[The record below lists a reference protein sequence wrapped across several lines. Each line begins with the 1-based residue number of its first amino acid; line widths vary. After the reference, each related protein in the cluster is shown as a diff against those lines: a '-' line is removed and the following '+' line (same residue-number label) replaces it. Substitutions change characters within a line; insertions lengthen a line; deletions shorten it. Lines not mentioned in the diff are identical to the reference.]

1 MSINQLFSDV
11 SQWAISDHFEIS
23 CNAIIMAAG
32 FEDRAFKILDEGRFR
47 SNSVCILL
55 RFRNGVEG
63 NGIMFK
69 KYFSRASEVFGPD
82 NVFTVDLPSD
92 EPSFLSKNLF
102 ECLRENGS
110 QVNDIAVDVS
120 GMPAHAICQVLRCVR
135 EFRPDEKQ
143 SILYTA
149 AKEYLPHKRDCVDIL
164 ARKNTIDLMPDS
176 LALEMSENLL
186 LDEFRGYRS
195 ENARSF
201 LAIFAG
207 FEVHRSA
214 GVIDAIN
221 PSMLLLMY
229 GQPGEKQNAWRIE
242 LSKILHEKFETGR
255 RAAKEEVS
263 TLQIR
268 ESINI
273 LEEYYHFMIDDYD
286 MILSPVGSK
295 MQTVASYLFWE
306 QYGEIQLTFPIP
318 IGYNPDNRPKG
329 VSGSYI
335 ATLYP
340 KSTIFRDP
348 AADNHEVLEK
358 L

>member
-11 SQWAISDHFEIS
+11 SPWDNSAQSEIPS
-23 CNAIIMAAG
+23 NAIILAAG
-32 FEDRAFKILDEGRFR
+32 FEDRAFEILDKGSFKEGA
-47 SNSVCILL
+47 VCILI
-55 RFRNGVEG
+55 RFRNGVPG
-63 NGIMFK
+63 NKVMYR
-69 KYFSRASEVFGPD
+69 KYFSRACEVFGD
-82 NVFTVDLPSD
+82 DSVFTVDLRSD
-92 EPSFLSKNLF
+92 EPSSLSKSMFN
-102 ECLRENGS
+102 CLRENDSKIS
-110 QVNDIAVDVS
+110 QIAIDVS

-135 EFRPDEKQ
+135 EFRAEEKQ
-143 SILYTA
+143 TLLYTA
-149 AKEYLPHKRDCVDIL
+149 AKDYLPKKEDCAEIL
-164 ARKNTIDLMPDS
+164 AGKSAIELMPDS

-201 LAIFAG
+201 LSVFAG

-229 GQPGEKQNAWRIE
+229 GLPGEKQNSWRIN

-263 TLQIR
+263 TLQIG
-268 ESINI
+268 ESIST
-273 LEEYYHFMIDDYD
+273 LEKYYHFMIDDYD

-318 IGYNPDNRPKG
+318 IGYNPENRPKG

-340 KSTIFRDP
+340 KSTIYREP
-348 AADNHEVLEK
+348 IDNGKKH
-358 L
+358 